1 MSVIVEAVALR
12 SGLTADWAA
21 ATAPIL
27 GVGELGL
34 DTQTGVLKIGDGA
47 AAFTALPGGIGNLKS
62 EGKATL
68 VTGAKVVNDA
78 KVTATSIILLTTQA
92 LGTVTAP
99 KAIAV
104 TARSAGVSF
113 TITSADNTDT
123 SIVGYQIIE
132 P

>member
-1 MSVIVEAVALR
+1 MALEQEVVSLR
-12 SGLTADWAA
+12 SGTTTEWTNAG
-21 ATAPIL
+21 TVL

-34 DTQTGVLKIGDGA
+34 DLTTNDLKIGDGST
-47 AAFTALPGGIGNLKS
+47 AFASLKS
-62 EGKATL
+62 VGEVLAKGTSAAMVAGTVTVTNTL
-68 VTGAKVVNDA
+68 VAAN
-78 KVTATSIILLTTQA
+78 SIILLTAAA

-99 KAIAV
+99 KALAV

-123 SIVGYQIIE
+123 STVAWVMFQ